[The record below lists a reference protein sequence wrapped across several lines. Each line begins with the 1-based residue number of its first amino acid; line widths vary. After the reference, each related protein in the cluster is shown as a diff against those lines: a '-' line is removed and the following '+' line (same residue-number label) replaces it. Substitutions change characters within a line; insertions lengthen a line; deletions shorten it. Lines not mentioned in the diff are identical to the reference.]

1 MDFDA
6 IDNTLKGM
14 GFEAL
19 STETK
24 EVIRRGANHEFE
36 EAVQQV
42 FQNAKSVLLQKQMDY
57 GPKNIAQSPGGP
69 LNGIRVRIWDK
80 FARINHLMDNG
91 ATPENESLRD
101 SFMDMA
107 NYALIAMMVL
117 DGDWPNE

>member
-14 GFEAL
+14 GFQAL
-19 STETK
+19 SAETK
-24 EVIRRGANHEFE
+24 EVIRRGGNHEFE

>member
-19 STETK
+19 SAETK

-80 FARINHLMDNG
+80 FARINHLMDND

>member
-19 STETK
+19 SAETK

-42 FQNAKSVLLQKQMDY
+42 FQNAKAVLLQKQMDY